1 VAPGSNIESSDLSA
15 LRWRAWLLVVL
26 LVVAGCTAHR
36 PGMVR
41 SYSYAYAPAESGP
54 VAARVGPMLP
64 DDRVSSGLRLVPQ
77 GLDAFALRAYS
88 AESAALSLDLQYYIW
103 HDDLTGQLLSYE
115 VLAAADRGVRVR
127 LLIDDL
133 DARNKSQMLAS
144 LDLHPQIEV
153 RVFNPWFTRAG
164 MIRTSIE
171 FLARGSRVNRRM
183 HNKVWLVDTRVAV
196 IGGRNIGDEYFD
208 ASPDVNFE
216 DLDLV
221 IVGQLVA
228 DAAEQFDRYWNDV
241 LSVPIAYVR
250 GIREGQVEDLDRLR
264 GRLGQTWQI
273 AQDSAYLA
281 RTRESELLRGILSGE
296 AAPVVTTQARLLVDD
311 PRKADPSA
319 TEIQPG
325 VLEALSE
332 AFAASTRSVQLISPY
347 FVPGKSGSAGLIE
360 MERNGVE
367 VEVLTNSLAATD
379 VAAVHS
385 GYIRY
390 RRQLLEGGVELYELK
405 PDFEPGADRR
415 RRMGL
420 GSSRASLH
428 TKAAVMD
435 DRSIFVGSFNLDPRS
450 ARLNCEMGVLI
461 DSEELARHMSEV
473 FRQGTDP
480 RQAYRVELDA
490 DGKMIWSES
499 TDGRMRIHTHEPAAL
514 HRRALTQILRLLPIE
529 PLL

>member
-1 VAPGSNIESSDLSA
+1 M
-15 LRWRAWLLVVL
+15 LLL
-26 LVVAGCTAHR
+26 LAACTAHR

-54 VAARVGPMLP
+54 VAARVGPLLP
-64 DDRVSSGLRLVPQ
+64 DDRVSSGLRLVPR
-77 GLDAFALRAYS
+77 GVDAFALRAYS
-88 AESAALSLDLQYYIW
+88 AESASLSLDLQYYIW

-153 RVFNPWFTRAG
+153 RVFNPWFTRQG
-164 MIRTSIE
+164 WIRTTIE
-171 FLARGSRVNRRM
+171 ILARGSRVNRRM
-183 HNKVWLVDTRVAV
+183 HNKLWLVDTRVAL

-241 LSVPIAYVR
+241 LSVPMAYVR
-250 GIREGQVEDLDRLR
+250 GIRKGQIEDLDQLRRRLSA
-264 GRLGQTWQI
+264 TWQE
-273 AQDSAYLA
+273 AQQSVYLT
-281 RTRESELLRGILSGE
+281 RTRESELWTGILSGE
-296 AAPVVTTQARLLVDD
+296 TAPVVTRHARLLVDD
-311 PRKADPSA
+311 PRKADPAA
-319 TEIQPG
+319 TDILPG
-325 VLEALSE
+325 VREGLIE
-332 AFAASTRSVQLISPY
+332 AFQASEHSVKVISPY
-347 FVPGKSGSAGLIE
+347 FVPGKAGSAGLVALE
-360 MERNGVE
+360 ERGVQI
-367 VEVLTNSLAATD
+367 EVLTNSLAATD

-390 RRQLLEGGVELYELK
+390 RRDLLEGGVELYELK
-405 PDFEPGADRR
+405 PDFEPGADQR

-435 DRSIFVGSFNLDPRS
+435 ERSIFVGSFNLDPRS
-450 ARLNCEMGVLI
+450 ARLNCEMGVLL
-461 DSEELARHMSEV
+461 DSTELARHMSEV
-473 FRQGTDP
+473 FAQGIEP
-480 RQAYRVELDA
+480 ERAYRVELDA
-490 DGKMIWSES
+490 R
-499 TDGRMRIHTHEPAAL
+499 GRMVWIDGPSDEPRIHTHEPAAL